1 MPLLDP
7 TALAALGSIIEAL
20 LAAGLHAASLDGW
33 LRSAALAALLSPAWA
48 AGAGLAVFAWGWT
61 MRRGESAAAARLLMR
76 AGSLSAVLFAALT
89 ALTGP
94 ASLAVAVAWLLST
107 LAASHA
113 LGER

>member
-61 MRRGESAAAARLLMR
+61 MRRGESAAARLLMR

-113 LGER
+113 LGDR